1 MHLLSFQRPE
11 KVAIVEANDSYGKFK
26 FGPLEPSFGVTIG
39 NSMRRILLSSLEGF
53 AFSSIKVDGVL
64 HEFDTIPGVVE
75 DMTALILN
83 LKQVRLKQTVQ
94 DMNNEVVVIHV
105 NNTEV
110 LTAGDVGKQLTGFK
124 VLNED
129 LVLCRMDPSADFMMV
144 LTIDQGRG
152 FRTSDENYNPQWEA
166 NVIPIDTIF
175 SPITKVGYEV
185 VTKEGFETLFLEVFT
200 DGSIRPTD
208 ALAKAALLLIEHFS
222 LITDD
227 CFVEQKE
234 DEPEKEEFDEETLRL
249 RQLLN
254 TPIVDLNLS
263 VRATNCL
270 RAAEVNT
277 LGELVQYKLHDLLR
291 FRNFGKKSMV
301 EIEELLDSLGLSFG
315 MDISKIHT

>member
-124 VLNED
+124 VLNDD
-129 LVLCRMDPSADFMMV
+129 LVLCRMDPSADFMME
-144 LTIDQGRG
+144 LTVDKGRG

-185 VTKEGFETLFLEVFT
+185 VTKEGLEYLYLEVFT
-200 DGSIRPTD
+200 DGSIHPAD

-222 LITDD
+222 LISDD
-227 CFVEQKE
+227 CLVEQKE
-234 DEPEKEEFDEETLRL
+234 EEPEKEEFDEEVLRM
-249 RQLLN
+249 RQLLK
-254 TPIVDLNLS
+254 TPIEELKLS

-270 RAAEVNT
+270 RAADVFT
-277 LGELVQYKLHDLLR
+277 LGELVQYNLHDLLR
-291 FRNFGKKSMV
+291 FRNFGKKSML

-315 MDISKIHT
+315 MDTSKFHT

>member
-124 VLNED
+124 VLNDD
-129 LVLCRMDPSADFMMV
+129 LVLCRMDPSADFMME
-144 LTIDQGRG
+144 LTVDKGRG

-185 VTKEGFETLFLEVFT
+185 DTKGKFEYLYLEVFT
-200 DGSIRPTD
+200 DGSIHPTD

-222 LITDD
+222 LISDD
-227 CFVEQKE
+227 CLVEQKE
-234 DEPEKEEFDEETLRL
+234 EEPEKEEFDEEVLRM
-249 RQLLN
+249 RQLLK
-254 TPIVDLNLS
+254 TPIEELKLS

-270 RAAEVNT
+270 RAADVFT
-277 LGELVQYKLHDLLR
+277 LGELVQYNLHDLLR
-291 FRNFGKKSMV
+291 FRNFGKKSML

-315 MDISKIHT
+315 MDTSKFHT